1 MTLAATASAP
11 PGPGLPPWATAFDA
25 FSLLH
30 ALTAGLLVFAMLAAI
45 ILGRRWRGTE
55 REKILRAHWAWFTIL
70 WQIGA
75 IVWWLLPSNFDLSVS
90 LPLQLCDLAVWIAP
104 FALLTQNRT
113 LRALLFFWGLGLSTQ
128 AFVSP
133 IVDGG
138 INTVEF
144 WLFWVGHTQIIGSAA
159 YDSAVLGFRPKARDF
174 IIVSGISIAAA
185 LAMLGFDLAT
195 GTNYWYVGN
204 SSPDK
209 PTIVDLLGP
218 WPLRVVWIM
227 LLGLAVM
234 AALWGLFAAAGH
246 VPPRSQRSSQ

>member
-1 MTLAATASAP
+1 MTLATVASAP
-11 PGPGLPPWATAFDA
+11 PGPGLPAWAATFDA

-30 ALTAGLLVFAMLAAI
+30 ALTASLLVFAMLAAI
-45 ILGRRWRGTE
+45 ILGRKWRGTE

-70 WQIGA
+70 WQTGA
-75 IVWWLLPSNFDLSVS
+75 IVWWLLPSNFDLGVS

-138 INTVEF
+138 PGTVEF
-144 WLFWVGHTQIIGSAA
+144 WLFWIGHTQIIGSAA
-159 YDSAVLGFRPKARDF
+159 YDTAVLGFRPKARDF
-174 IIVSGISIAAA
+174 IIVSGISIATTI
-185 LAMLGFDLAT
+185 AMLGFNMAT

-218 WPLRVVWIM
+218 WPLRVVWMM
-227 LLGLAVM
+227 LLGLGVM
-234 AALWGLFAAAGH
+234 AALWGLFAAGGR
-246 VPPRSQRSSQ
+246 VSSRNPG

>member
-1 MTLAATASAP
+1 MTLA
-11 PGPGLPPWATAFDA
+11 GLTIPTWAAD
-25 FSLLH
+25 FSLFGLLH
-30 ALTAGLLVFAMLAAI
+30 LLTAGLLIAIMLAAI
-45 ILGRRWRGTE
+45 ILGRKWRGTE
-55 REKILRAHWAWFTIL
+55 REKILRNHWAWFTIL
-70 WQIGA
+70 WQTGA
-75 IVWWLLPSNFDLSVS
+75 VIWWLLPSNFHLAVS

-104 FALLTQNRT
+104 LALLTQNRT

-138 INTVEF
+138 VNTVEF

-246 VPPRSQRSSQ
+246 VPPRSQRNSQR